1 MRYLTILVFLVL
13 VMASEE
19 EPTERVSTSSLLERL
34 PFQQCVTTSP
44 CHQCTH
50 QNETEPACKSTGY
63 IYEYV
68 CNRTIYE
75 GNVKQTNLELY
86 TAACRKPTEIIQTDI
101 PLWTMSACFYG
112 VALFCTLLIV
122 LDRRTRST
130 RGYRRVRSNSI

>member
-50 QNETEPACKSTGY
+50 QNEVCRT
-63 IYEYV
+63 YED
-68 CNRTIYE
+68 
-75 GNVKQTNLELY
+75 G
-86 TAACRKPTEIIQTDI
+86 
-101 PLWTMSACFYG
+101 W
-112 VALFCTLLIV
+112 
-122 LDRRTRST
+122 LDRTRLQID
-130 RGYRRVRSNSI
+130 RLHLRVRL